1 MRVLWTAV
9 VYMCVVSH
17 WYITIH
23 DRDVSKKEH
32 LHNMIFCLQKEPVGI
47 EL

>member
-1 MRVLWTAV
+1 MSTHLGNAGTYMRVLWTAV

-23 DRDVSKKEH
+23 DRDVSKKGA
-32 LHNMIFCLQKEPVGI
+32 FA
-47 EL
+47 